1 MFCCKSTKGH
11 KNTRSLPP
19 FLRSDH
25 DEHHKYDQAKP
36 HGTERVQR
44 VPSLRRFPN
53 REWPS
58 WENIHLCSKARS
70 TRRTRRVLFGGEL
83 PAVVLCKPASEKHVR
98 ESGTAIA
105 TASGALW
112 AATTCGPLSF
122 PPAPPPPPR
131 LLPGVE
137 VAVKLRDRIGWLRLG
152 VKGSFGFA
160 GAACRVPVRRA
171 FGPGAYGG

>member
-11 KNTRSLPP
+11 KKNTRSLPP

-25 DEHHKYDQAKP
+25 DEHHEYDQAKP

-44 VPSLRRFPN
+44 VPSLRPYCRFPN

-58 WENIHLCSKARS
+58 WENIHLCSKARR
-70 TRRTRRVLFGGEL
+70 TKRTRRVLFGGEL

-105 TASGALW
+105 AASGALW

-131 LLPGVE
+131 LLPGV
-137 VAVKLRDRIGWLRLG
+137 
-152 VKGSFGFA
+152 
-160 GAACRVPVRRA
+160 
-171 FGPGAYGG
+171 